1 MNDRPYGNDA
11 TVFSPNVSEIS
22 AIAKGPIT
30 TITTATA
37 HGLLDGQQVRIKIP
51 RYINGQVG
59 AAGLCGMPQLDNF
72 VGVITYVNTTVFT
85 IDVDSTFFDDF
96 FIPGSWLP
104 YIGERPLVVPVGS
117 NATTENGRVIN
128 VLT

>member
-22 AIAKGPIT
+22 AIAQGPIT
-30 TITTATA
+30 TITTSSN

-51 RYINGQVG
+51 RYINGQIG
-59 AAGLCGMPQLDNF
+59 ASGLCGMPQIDNY
-72 VGVITYVNTTVFT
+72 VGVITLVDTTTFT
-85 IDVDSTFFDDF
+85 INLDSTYFDAF
-96 FIPGSWLP
+96 FIPGTWLP
-104 YIGERPLVVPVGS
+104 YIGDRPQVVPVGS
-117 NATTENGRVIN
+117 NALTENGKVIN